1 MNSLG
6 TGPASNI
13 GHNLQ
18 MSSNAIGSTILGS
31 QGGGSMFAPSS
42 HRRSL
47 QDVDALGLFHHGKG
61 TMFILS
67 FYIMHLWIIHLR
79 VFAIKYCIPPRIL
92 GHGRHLVQQSSESDL
107 RRRSTASLAASAT
120 HLPAVQGKNQIIVW
134 YVFWF

>member
-13 GHNLQ
+13 GHNFQ
-18 MSSNAIGSTILGS
+18 TTSSNAIGSTIIGS

-61 TMFILS
+61 TILILS
-67 FYIMHLWIIHLR
+67 FYSVHSLTYLR
-79 VFAIKYCIPPRIL
+79 VCAIKYCIPPQIL

-107 RRRSTASLAASAT
+107 RRRSTASLATSVT
-120 HLPAVQGKNQIIVW
+120 HLPAVQGKNQLIS
-134 YVFWF
+134 